1 MEKPMITNIQ
11 KYSIHD
17 GEGTRTTV
25 FFKGCPLSCKWCHN
39 PETQSYKKGLLF
51 YAERCTGCRACMEE
65 CPQGAVS
72 VKDGKVFMEAGRCTG
87 CETCIDV
94 CVNNAREICG
104 KTYGIQE
111 LTAELLKDQMFYET
125 SHGGVTLSGG
135 EVLARDLDYVENLMK
150 CLKRRGIRINVD
162 TCGAVPWQTFERVLP
177 YTDVFLFDIKVMD
190 SEKHRFYTVFQS
202 SHPLPHSA

>member
-1 MEKPMITNIQ
+1 MTGKVQ
-11 KYSIHD
+11 GQQY
-17 GEGTRTTV
+17 

-72 VKDGKVFMEAGRCTG
+72 VKNGKVFTEAGRCNG
-87 CETCIDV
+87 CETCIDI

-111 LTAELLKDQMFYET
+111 LQKKLRNYINYPVYI
-125 SHGGVTLSGG
+125 GG
-135 EVLARDLDYVENLMK
+135 
-150 CLKRRGIRINVD
+150 
-162 TCGAVPWQTFERVLP
+162 
-177 YTDVFLFDIKVMD
+177 
-190 SEKHRFYTVFQS
+190 
-202 SHPLPHSA
+202 